1 MKRILLVMLLL
12 VALSGCSTQTES
24 KPVVKEYTYSEEV
37 EDGVVYDEK
46 WTIEGMDDDV
56 LYKTTTVYTYTFD
69 DLDVWSE
76 TIEELKVSYDEEI
89 EKLKNPLGSKYITIE
104 YEMDGNTLIA
114 TEITDYK
121 SASDNGMNVDGVLD
135 RGLMTSKEYYSVEMV
150 CEELE
155 NSGYTLV
162 E

>member
-1 MKRILLVMLLL
+1 MKRILSVMLLL
-12 VALSGCSTQTES
+12 MVLSGCSTQTES

-37 EDGVVYDEK
+37 ADGVVYDEK

-89 EKLKNPLGSKYITIE
+89 EKLKKPLGSKYITFE
-104 YEMDGNTLIA
+104 YEMDGNALTA
-114 TEITDYK
+114 TETTDYK
-121 SASDNGMNVDGVLD
+121 SASDNGMNVEGHLDG
-135 RGLMTSKEYYSVEMV
+135 GLMTSQEYYSVEML